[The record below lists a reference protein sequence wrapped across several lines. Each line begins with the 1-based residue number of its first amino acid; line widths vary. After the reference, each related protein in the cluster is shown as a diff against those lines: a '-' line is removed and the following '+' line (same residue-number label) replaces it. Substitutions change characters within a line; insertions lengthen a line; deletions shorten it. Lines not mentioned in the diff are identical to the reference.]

1 LTIIITA
8 SNRLYS
14 LCALDRRLT
23 KVDRD
28 FSLHSNNANKGICLR
43 LRDGIFTIG
52 FTGIAHLNGL
62 PIDDWLASIIMGKKW
77 SKKTPFFELASFSFG
92 RSGCPEYL
100 NPILKRIHKALSY
113 KAVNNAQLRHHS
125 LEISVSGL
133 RTKNSILFPYLL
145 IIRKPKQSTDI
156 SYELVDRAISRDIGS
171 FKIYISGGYD
181 RKYPDIVEFLEN
193 AFSSAT
199 DLRSTNTV
207 NSLIGKLH
215 MAVRLFSQRE
225 KGIGADI
232 MRIAHLPLAPH
243 YSKIDFVPENDEDFR
258 SRFLYG
264 EEAKHPIHYNPWIIS
279 AGTRFSPQGIIGKGT
294 IVHAGG
300 HKFELAAVG
309 PPSANGTCFA
319 TLPLDRK

>member
-1 LTIIITA
+1 MTIIITA

-28 FSLHSNNANKGICLR
+28 VSLHSNNANKGICLR

-62 PIDDWLASIIMGKKW
+62 PTDDWLAGIIMGKKW
-77 SKKTPFFELASFSFG
+77 SKETPFFELASFSFG

-133 RTKNSILFPYLL
+133 RAKNGILFPYLL
-145 IIRKPKQSTDI
+145 IIRKPKQSTYI
-156 SYELVDRAISRDIGS
+156 SYELVDRAISRDIRL
-171 FKIYISGGYD
+171 FKIHISGGYD
-181 RKYPDIVEFLEN
+181 RKYPDILEFLEN

-199 DLRSTNTV
+199 DLRSNNTI
-207 NSLIGKLH
+207 NSLIGQLH
-215 MAVRLFSQRE
+215 KAVRLFSQRE
-225 KGIGADI
+225 KSIGEDV
-232 MRIAHLPLAPH
+232 MRIAHIPSQN
-243 YSKIDFVPENDEDFR
+243 YSKFDFVPENDEDFR

-279 AGTRFSPQGIIGKGT
+279 VGTRFSPQGIIGKGA
-294 IVHAGG
+294 IVHVGG
-300 HKFELAAVG
+300 HEFELAAVG
-309 PPSANGTCFA
+309 PPSAIGTCFA